1 MKSEK
6 TLIHILK
13 TMGCGVRTRMEALHC
28 VGLIRVGKGFDG
40 GVSHGLAS
48 CLVGKEEPT
57 GPVCCRR
64 EIWGE
69 TWGTRD

>member
-1 MKSEK
+1 
-6 TLIHILK
+6 
-13 TMGCGVRTRMEALHC
+13 MEALHC
-28 VGLIRVGKGFDG
+28 VGLMRVGKDFDG
-40 GVSHGLAS
+40 GMSHGLAS

-69 TWGTRD
+69 NWGARD